1 MKAVKRPGDRI
12 EGLLE
17 ELRGMAT
24 PPVWRRAEELVQEIL
39 ELYGAGLRRIVDGIA
54 EAGDDAESLRDKL
67 LGDNLVTSLLLLHG
81 LHPDDLPTR
90 VTRALE
96 RVRPHLGSHGGDI
109 EIAEIDEAAAI
120 VRLRM
125 KGSCDGCPS
134 SILTVKMA
142 VETALLDAAPE
153 LAKVEV
159 EGVTDGSE
167 PKVRPPDAP
176 PLPFDP
182 AECPAVENPPGA

>member
-1 MKAVKRPGDRI
+1 
-12 EGLLE
+12 
-17 ELRGMAT
+17 MAS
-24 PPVWRRAEELVQEIL
+24 PLVWQRTEELVHEIL

-54 EAGDDAESLRDKL
+54 EASDGAESLRDKL
-67 LGDNLVTSLLLLHG
+67 LGDHLVTSLLLLHG
-81 LHPDDLPTR
+81 LHPDDLTTR
-90 VTRALE
+90 VRRALE

-109 EIAEIDEAAAI
+109 EIAEIDERAAI

-142 VETALLDAAPE
+142 VETALLEAAPE

-159 EGVTDGSE
+159 EGVTDGSP
-167 PKVRPPDAP
+167 PKVRSADAP

-182 AECPAVENPPGA
+182 TDCPAVDAPPGA